1 MFLMEYDISEAEAF
15 NIIQEATD
23 EHSVT
28 LRETIINPII
38 EVLEK
43 PKERKRY
50 IDYGSDFLSAN
61 AEMLAKEYPTKSVSF
76 PRKYV
81 DDILSLFSFDVSS
94 LKKQVKEILASI
106 NDKTSFN
113 TIIANPTNII
123 HSIVLSYSDMIGNRE
138 LRDSARQQLGLCVYS
153 NTFNKYF
160 PSTLNEGVMAYTYM
174 NLNGSW
180 GIVKSENMINWIC
193 DTTETAF
200 GFWRAKLS
208 LDMTPKTLVDF
219 LNRVRNSFNQNMHG
233 LANKYYENKDK
244 GNLIGEDI
252 KGDEEHL
259 VTSNTTNI
267 RNNLMRLIKDKDNVY
282 YDKSILYPYIAN
294 IKNVK
299 VDTLYEYST
308 NKISYDDIALI
319 MDLIFYVFIVKEGN
333 SVDDITSNKF
343 IGRITNL
350 PTAIDRAIQ
359 GKPIIS
365 PMAKKYEADESIVK
379 AHICLVAAY
388 MMRRMNEANK

>member
-1 MFLMEYDISEAEAF
+1 MFLMEYDLSEAEAF

-38 EVLEK
+38 SVLEK

-76 PRKYV
+76 PRRYV
-81 DDILSLFSFDVSS
+81 DDVLDLFGFDVAS

-106 NDKTSFN
+106 NDKTSFS

-252 KGDEEHL
+252 KGDEEYL

-282 YDKSILYPYIAN
+282 YDKTVLYPYIAN

-319 MDLIFYVFIVKEGN
+319 IDLIFYVFIVKEGN
-333 SVDDITSNKF
+333 SVEDITSNKF